1 MHFRSQSKSL
11 PTQVHHKTTIESVL
25 EGNEA
30 PSDPERIELLS
41 RLRDLEDEFQQLY
54 GQSYHSFSAEIE
66 ALDPPAGSQN
76 AYEAITQHLSALSCI
91 RRIPIEIWQRIFE
104 FVVFDPTLED
114 CDPLRL
120 VCRVSRYWNAAAT
133 THQVLWSL
141 LPPVS
146 YFNTIGPITPM
157 QHGAMNRRLRVF
169 LERSGSMKISFRF
182 YYSSSQ
188 EVWKVNKSKV
198 IETLGILIE
207 VCERWKVA
215 IMEIS
220 TELLEVLNRA
230 TPLPN
235 LTKLQL
241 GLNVWGQE
249 WGEYVRGP
257 RSLTVDQFANAPSLR
272 HVSLGTTTTVGAQGS
287 TRNNTTFY
295 FSLPW
300 HQIEVYR
307 SKTKRDTSYHTL
319 LLDTRAHERLKE
331 IDCDAVDI
339 VPSTIRLPEPATLP
353 RLTRLCLRFGA
364 VIQGVD
370 VLRHLAKMTVPS
382 LKVLEVHGAYFLHK
396 NPLYQTVTD
405 LVQRSGCSGSL
416 VRLRLDENVAP
427 GDVGQFRKFL
437 LGCPSLEYLD
447 VRMLEDYELASLAH
461 HLVLPKLKILTLRWP
476 SELAREPELRTPIL
490 QPSTLLEVVQ
500 SREQGSLQEVR
511 LIGNYTEDNIE
522 WNAQL
527 NLFDFSEL
535 PQFTGGSMVSAFQ
548 LQEAVEWQK
557 ELQEKFT
564 GIIPDLGG
572 GRYYSK
578 GAPANMMLHWEMHK
592 LMRKLEELDL
602 AGSEGLGQ
610 ILVRRGVLHQLYSI
624 THTEPGVIPGDR
636 MYYFRKRAK
645 DLLEKW
651 KPVILPGYQ
660 ALRHRWCYVSLASA
674 RLRCIAPTAVQES
687 GDSQNV
693 EVSTWNDAVGSV
705 DSTKPPAEASIK
717 FAESGWF

>member
-1 MHFRSQSKSL
+1 
-11 PTQVHHKTTIESVL
+11 
-25 EGNEA
+25 
-30 PSDPERIELLS
+30 
-41 RLRDLEDEFQQLY
+41 
-54 GQSYHSFSAEIE
+54 
-66 ALDPPAGSQN
+66 
-76 AYEAITQHLSALSCI
+76 
-91 RRIPIEIWQRIFE
+91 
-104 FVVFDPTLED
+104 
-114 CDPLRL
+114 
-120 VCRVSRYWNAAAT
+120 
-133 THQVLWSL
+133 
-141 LPPVS
+141 
-146 YFNTIGPITPM
+146 
-157 QHGAMNRRLRVF
+157 
-169 LERSGSMKISFRF
+169 
-182 YYSSSQ
+182 
-188 EVWKVNKSKV
+188 
-198 IETLGILIE
+198 
-207 VCERWKVA
+207 
-215 IMEIS
+215 
-220 TELLEVLNRA
+220 
-230 TPLPN
+230 
-235 LTKLQL
+235 
-241 GLNVWGQE
+241 
-249 WGEYVRGP
+249 
-257 RSLTVDQFANAPSLR
+257 
-272 HVSLGTTTTVGAQGS
+272 
-287 TRNNTTFY
+287 
-295 FSLPW
+295 
-300 HQIEVYR
+300 
-307 SKTKRDTSYHTL
+307 
-319 LLDTRAHERLKE
+319 
-331 IDCDAVDI
+331 
-339 VPSTIRLPEPATLP
+339 
-353 RLTRLCLRFGA
+353 
-364 VIQGVD
+364 
-370 VLRHLAKMTVPS
+370 MTVPS

-511 LIGNYTEDNIE
+511 LIGNYTEDNTE

-674 RLRCIAPTAVQES
+674 RLRCIAPTAVQDG